1 MFLVLVFVVAVL
13 GGATAAVSGFG
24 IGSLLTPL
32 FALQMPM
39 PTAVAAVA
47 LPHAAATAL
56 RAWRLRR
63 AIDWGVLRSFGLV
76 SAAGGLAGAF
86 WYARL
91 GSGTLTVVLGALLV
105 LTAIAGLTGWTSR
118 VRVRGP
124 VPWVLGLASGLF
136 GGMAGNQGGLRS
148 AALLAFGL
156 NPLPFVATAT
166 ATGVLVDA
174 ARTPVYLWHEGSGL
188 MAVAGPIAAATC
200 GVVVGTLLGERILL
214 GLTPARFRQLV
225 SALIGGVGVWL
236 VAREMW

>member
-47 LPHAAATAL
+47 LPHAVATAL

-63 AIDWGVLRSFGLV
+63 AIDRRVLRSFGLV
-76 SAAGGLAGAF
+76 SAIGGLAGAF

-118 VRVRGP
+118 VRTRGP
-124 VPWVLGLASGLF
+124 VPWALGLASGLF

-188 MAVAGPIAAATC
+188 LVVAGPIAAATC
-200 GVVVGTLLGERILL
+200 GVIVGTLLGERILL